1 MPCSY
6 NFWINLLTTL
16 TFCDVRKL
24 RLKLVRCCSCCFQI
38 YLSNL
43 PWESSISYPT
53 LFHPLL
59 AFASKHCYATK
70 YLILCT
76 AGVRWLFTR
85 SVRDEKDGLQGRTS
99 YKITQVSFKGI
110 SQQCYLILEF
120 LQKESLQFFKRHF
133 HHFFPTFFFFFLQFF
148 QVNQASF
155 LTQIQYT
162 NSWYVL
168 VLPLWFLACIDVL
181 LPTFL
186 NTTARQKK

>member
-133 HHFFPTFFFFFLQFF
+133 HHFFPTFFFFFFTVLSGKSSKFS
-148 QVNQASF
+148 NANTIYKF
-155 LTQIQYT
+155 LICTCPSTLISGLHRCT
-162 NSWYVL
+162 SANIS
-168 VLPLWFLACIDVL
+168 
-181 LPTFL
+181 
-186 NTTARQKK
+186 